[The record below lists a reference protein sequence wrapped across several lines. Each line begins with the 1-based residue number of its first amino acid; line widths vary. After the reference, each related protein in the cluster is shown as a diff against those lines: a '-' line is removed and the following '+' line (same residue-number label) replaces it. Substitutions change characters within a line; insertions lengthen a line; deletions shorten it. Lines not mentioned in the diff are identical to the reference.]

1 MSLRAE
7 LAELL
12 SGAVTI
18 VGIGNPMR
26 GDDAFGPLLAR
37 RLAGRVGVI
46 VIDAEDVPESFV
58 CTVIAG
64 SPESVLFLDAI
75 DLGEAPGAA
84 ALLGAGEVSAYMPS
98 THRMPLS
105 MLMEIV
111 QRETGARVAVL
122 AVQPRHTEL
131 AMPPSSEVAASV
143 TGLAEL
149 LIDVLPPRR
158 AALCGPTGAERAAS
172 C

>member
-18 VGIGNPMR
+18 VGVGNPMR

-37 RLAGRVGVI
+37 LLAGRVGGI

-58 CTVIAG
+58 FPVIAG

-75 DLGEAPGAA
+75 DLGEAPGTA
-84 ALLGAGEVSAYMPS
+84 ALLGAGEVSSYVPS
-98 THRMPLS
+98 THRTPLS

-131 AMPPSSEVAASV
+131 AMPPSLEVAASV
-143 TGLAEL
+143 TSLAGL
-149 LIDVLPPRR
+149 LIDVLPPRLG
-158 AALCGPTGAERAAS
+158 AQSGPTGAEGAAP

>member
-1 MSLRAE
+1 MRAE

-37 RLAGRVGVI
+37 RLAGRVGVS
-46 VIDAEDVPESFV
+46 VINAEDVPESFV

-64 SPESVLFLDAI
+64 SPEAVLFLDAI
-75 DLGEAPGAA
+75 DLGGTPGAA
-84 ALLGAGEVSAYMPS
+84 ALLGAGEVSSYMPS

-111 QRETGARVAVL
+111 GRETGARVAVL

-131 AMPPSSEVAASV
+131 AMPPSPEVAASV
-143 TGLAEL
+143 ASLAEL
-149 LIDVLPPRR
+149 LIDVLPPPRGAPSDSR
-158 AALCGPTGAERAAS
+158 GAARAAS

>member
-18 VGIGNPMR
+18 VGIGNPVR
-26 GDDAFGPLLAR
+26 GDDAFGSLLAR
-37 RLAGRVGVI
+37 LLAGRVRAL
-46 VIDAEDVPESFV
+46 VIDAEDVPENFV
-58 CTVIAG
+58 LAAITA
-64 SPESVLFLDAI
+64 SPDAVLFLDAI
-75 DLGEAPGAA
+75 DLGEAPGTA
-84 ALLGAGEVSAYMPS
+84 ALVSARELSSYMAS

-111 QRETGARVAVL
+111 RRETGARVAVL
-122 AVQPRHTEL
+122 AVQPGHTEL
-131 AMPPSSEVAASV
+131 AMPPSPEVAASAAS
-143 TGLAEL
+143 LAEL
-149 LIDVLPPRR
+149 LIDVLPSGRVAP
-158 AALCGPTGAERAAS
+158 CGPSGAERSAS